1 MPRPARSRVRGRPK
15 VTDGYERC
23 TRCGRSANKLRIRWP
38 GDGLCNSCFYTAMRT
53 YGICPRCGHDGVLPG
68 RANRTDERPVCL
80 GCAGIPGNYQCRTC
94 GIEGEIMRAGQ
105 CARCVLRGDL
115 DELLRGGDADQ
126 AFIAQ
131 LIDILCGVDRPES
144 IMTWKRSE
152 KVQQLFAGLR
162 CGEITCSHESFD
174 ALEPGR
180 HVSHLRSILVHHGL
194 LPRRDERL
202 MVFEGWIEMKLAA
215 IRAKSIRGPV
225 EQFARWHH
233 LSRIRANSTPEG
245 NSDAPVRS
253 AKQEITE
260 TIKFLTWLHKT
271 HKRTASTCRQ
281 QDVEEY
287 LTSGPTTRHMIR
299 TFFIWDRKSRI
310 NRTVFIGHRVAKTTS
325 TLTQEQRLRW
335 LQELLTGES
344 ESLPY
349 RVAGT
354 LLLLYGQLPTR
365 IAALTMESIVLAPE
379 ELRISLGTE
388 PAPVPE
394 PFASLIL
401 EHLANRPNLRTAGG
415 TMETPWLFPSHRAG
429 NHIDPQSIMHRLR
442 TLGINL
448 HGARNSALQNLVKDA
463 PPPIVAELLG
473 YSYQVAHLHAQ
484 KAAETSS
491 QYAAGA
497 ASRNRT
503 KRVSVLK

>member
-1 MPRPARSRVRGRPK
+1 
-15 VTDGYERC
+15 
-23 TRCGRSANKLRIRWP
+23 
-38 GDGLCNSCFYTAMRT
+38 
-53 YGICPRCGHDGVLPG
+53 
-68 RANRTDERPVCL
+68 
-80 GCAGIPGNYQCRTC
+80 
-94 GIEGEIMRAGQ
+94 MRAGQ

-115 DELLRGGDADQ
+115 DELLRGGGGEQ
-126 AFIAQ
+126 GFIAQ

-144 IMTWKRSE
+144 IITWKRSE
-152 KVQQLFAGLR
+152 KVQQLFAALR

-202 MVFEGWIEMKLAA
+202 KVFEGWIEMKLAA
-215 IRAKSIRGPV
+215 IRSKAVRGPV

-233 LSRIRANSTPEG
+233 LSRIRTNSTAEG

-271 HKRTASTCRQ
+271 HKRTASSCRQ
-281 QDVEEY
+281 PDVDEY
-287 LTSGPTTRHMIR
+287 LASGPTTRHLIR
-299 TFFIWDRKSRI
+299 TFFIWARKSGI
-310 NRTVFIGHRVAKTTS
+310 NRTVVIGHRVAKTTS
-325 TLTQEQRLRW
+325 TLTQEQRLHW
-335 LQELLTGES
+335 LHELLTGAS

-365 IAALTMESIVLAPE
+365 IAALPMESIVLTPD
-379 ELRISLGTE
+379 ELRINLGTE

-394 PFASLIL
+394 PFASLIR
-401 EHLANRPNLRTAGG
+401 EHLTNRPNLRTAAG
-415 TMETPWLFPSHRAG
+415 TAETPWLFPSNRAG
-429 NHIDPQSIMHRLR
+429 SHIDPQTIMHRLR
-442 TLGINL
+442 DLGINL
-448 HGARNSALQNLVKDA
+448 HGARNSALQHLVKEA

-484 KAAETSS
+484 KAAQTWS
-491 QYAAGA
+491 QYAAGSLGGKQA
-497 ASRNRT
+497 KPANLSPQRQ
-503 KRVSVLK
+503 

>member
-1 MPRPARSRVRGRPK
+1 MMAKPVRSRVRGRPR
-15 VTDGYERC
+15 VTDGCARC
-23 TRCGRSANKLRIRWP
+23 TRCGRSANKLRVYWP

-80 GCAGIPGNYQCRTC
+80 GCAGIPGNYQCCTC
-94 GIEGEIMRAGQ
+94 GVEGEILRAGE

-115 DELLRGGDADQ
+115 AQLLLGGAGDQ
-126 AFIAQ
+126 AFLAQ
-131 LIDILCGVDRPES
+131 LIDVLCGVDRPES
-144 IMTWKRSE
+144 IITWKRSE
-152 KVQQLFAGLR
+152 QVKQLFAGLR
-162 CGEITCSHESFD
+162 RGEITCSHESFD

-202 MVFEGWIEMKLAA
+202 MIFEGWIEMKLAA
-215 IRAKSIRGPV
+215 IGAKSVRGPV

-245 NSDAPVRS
+245 NSDASVRS

-260 TIKFLTWLHKT
+260 TIKFLTWLNKT
-271 HKRTASTCRQ
+271 RKRSAATCRQ
-281 QDVEEY
+281 LDVDEY
-287 LTSGPTTRHMIR
+287 LASGPTTRHLIR
-299 TFFIWDRKSRI
+299 TFFIWAKKSGI
-310 NRTVFIGHRVAKTTS
+310 NRTVDIGHRVAKTTS
-325 TLTQEQRLRW
+325 TLTQEQRLHW
-335 LQELLTGES
+335 LKELLAGAS

-365 IAALTMESIVLAPE
+365 IAALTMESIVLTPE

-394 PFASLIL
+394 PFASLIR

-415 TMETPWLFPSHRAG
+415 TAETPWLFPSNRAG
-429 NHIDPQSIMHRLR
+429 SHIDPQTIMQRLR
-442 TLGINL
+442 SLGINL
-448 HGARNSALQNLVKDA
+448 HGARNSALQHLVKEA

-484 KAAETSS
+484 KAAQTWS
-491 QYAAGA
+491 QYAAVA
-497 ASRNRT
+497 ASR
-503 KRVSVLK
+503 KRKTPTR